1 MRAEEK
7 NRDMVNEAGS
17 RGSLTVEALLFLI
30 PFMIAFFTLINAA
43 RFVQAEMLIHH
54 AVTQTAKQISAYS
67 YVLTK
72 TEISDRIISTNK
84 KSADFQ
90 VTVEKSTKSLRDFAN
105 AMGDMDSLVE
115 DVLGFVKNQGEQR
128 LITKGVGM
136 LTKNNI
142 KSQLSLVSDDPNEY
156 LENIGIEGD
165 SHLRSWYEMFIYL
178 IIKIIA
184 FIVRSGSIVA
194 DQFIGLIF
202 DANVKIAAVCIGKTG
217 DCLKPSYNII
227 SV

>member
-90 VTVEKSTKSLRDFAN
+90 VTVEKSTDRKS
-105 AMGDMDSLVE
+105 V
-115 DVLGFVKNQGEQR
+115 V
-128 LITKGVGM
+128 
-136 LTKNNI
+136 
-142 KSQLSLVSDDPNEY
+142 
-156 LENIGIEGD
+156 
-165 SHLRSWYEMFIYL
+165 
-178 IIKIIA
+178 
-184 FIVRSGSIVA
+184 
-194 DQFIGLIF
+194 
-202 DANVKIAAVCIGKTG
+202 
-217 DCLKPSYNII
+217 
-227 SV
+227 

>member
-7 NRDMVNEAGS
+7 NRDKIRGAGNK
-17 RGSLTVEALLFLI
+17 GSLTVEALLFLI

-72 TEISDRIISTNK
+72 TKISDRIISTNK

-90 VTVEKSTKSLRDFAN
+90 VTVEKSTKSLKDFAN
-105 AMGDMDSLVE
+105 AMSDMDGLVE
-115 DVLGFVKNQGEQR
+115 DVFGFVKNQGEQW
-128 LITKGVGM
+128 LITEGVGM

-142 KSQLSLVSDDPNEY
+142 KNEISLVSDDPNEY
-156 LENIGIEGD
+156 LENIGIEG
-165 SHLRSWYEMFIYL
+165 
-178 IIKIIA
+178 
-184 FIVRSGSIVA
+184 
-194 DQFIGLIF
+194 GLAGLHF
-202 DANVKIAAVCIGKTG
+202 DNTRCLDNTEGKGNVKIVVTYTMKNVLFPDFDIGQYEFRQCAYT
-217 DCLKPSYNII
+217 LIW
-227 SV
+227 

>member
-7 NRDMVNEAGS
+7 NRDKIRGAGNK
-17 RGSLTVEALLFLI
+17 GSLTVEARFFLF

-72 TEISDRIISTNK
+72 TKISDRIISTNK

-90 VTVEKSTKSLRDFAN
+90 VTVEKSTKSLKDFAN
-105 AMGDMDSLVE
+105 AMGDMDGLVE
-115 DVLGFVKNQGEQR
+115 DVFGFVKNQGEQW
-128 LITKGVGM
+128 LITEGVGM

-142 KSQLSLVSDDPNEY
+142 KNEISLVSDDPNEY
-156 LENIGIEGD
+156 LENIGIEG
-165 SHLRSWYEMFIYL
+165 
-178 IIKIIA
+178 
-184 FIVRSGSIVA
+184 
-194 DQFIGLIF
+194 GLAGLHF
-202 DANVKIAAVCIGKTG
+202 DNTRCLDNTEGKGNVKIVVTYTMKNVLFPDFDIGQYEFRQCAYT
-217 DCLKPSYNII
+217 LIW
-227 SV
+227 

>member
-7 NRDMVNEAGS
+7 NRDKIRGAGNK
-17 RGSLTVEALLFLI
+17 GSLTVEALLFLI

-72 TEISDRIISTNK
+72 TKISDRIISTNK

-90 VTVEKSTKSLRDFAN
+90 VTVEKSTKSLKDFAN
-105 AMGDMDSLVE
+105 AMSDMDGLVE
-115 DVLGFVKNQGEQR
+115 DVFGFVKNQGEQR
-128 LITKGVGM
+128 LITEGVGM

-142 KSQLSLVSDDPNEY
+142 KNEISLKVM
-156 LENIGIEGD
+156 
-165 SHLRSWYEMFIYL
+165 LRS
-178 IIKIIA
+178 
-184 FIVRSGSIVA
+184 
-194 DQFIGLIF
+194 
-202 DANVKIAAVCIGKTG
+202 
-217 DCLKPSYNII
+217 
-227 SV
+227 